1 MKVPEHTP
9 LGGRIATPPFIV
21 LLVIFFVALIVLT
34 QRFAF
39 GLGSVTNLS
48 DGYPWG
54 IWIAIDLI
62 IGTALGCGG
71 LVMALLVY
79 ILNRGEYHPM
89 ARVGLMTS
97 LFGYTLGALAVLIDL
112 GRYWQGHNILL
123 PWLWNTNSVLL
134 ETALCIFAYIIVLAI
149 EFSPALFERMGMKEA
164 RRRVRRVLFVVTGI
178 GVLLPMMHQSSMGTV
193 VVLLGH
199 KLSPLWQS
207 PMLTINFLVTAF
219 TIGFAIVAF
228 ESVLSSVG
236 FRRPFESRI
245 LSKLSGIMAW
255 FMLGFIVIRLGDVVR
270 VGALPLAFEPTV
282 QALSFWI
289 EMTMGL
295 AAVLLLLPKQN
306 RLSPRYVFLGASAML
321 INGALYRLNA
331 YLIGF
336 DPGNGWQYFPSL
348 GEILV
353 TLGIFSFEIMLYLA
367 LVKMLP
373 VLHTVAGRPNAAAR
387 AGARD
392 APATTPQK
400 TKDPAAAAAHGNP
413 AE

>member
-1 MKVPEHTP
+1 MKVHEHSP
-9 LGGRIATPPFIV
+9 LGGRIVTPPFLV

-34 QRFAF
+34 QRFVF
-39 GLGSVTNLS
+39 GLGSVTNLN

-79 ILNRGEYHPM
+79 ILNRGEYHPL
-89 ARVGLMTS
+89 ARAGLMTS
-97 LFGYTLGALAVLIDL
+97 LFGYTLGAFAVLIDL

-149 EFSPALFERMGMKEA
+149 EFSPALFERLGFKEA
-164 RRRVRRVLFVVTGI
+164 RRRVHRVLFVFTGL

-193 VVLLGH
+193 VILLGYQ
-199 KLSPLWQS
+199 LSPLWQS
-207 PMLTINFLVTAF
+207 PMLTLNFLVTAF
-219 TIGFAIVAF
+219 TMGFAIVAF

-236 FRRPFESRI
+236 FKRPFESRI
-245 LSKLSGIMAW
+245 LGKLSGIMAW
-255 FMLGFIVIRLGDVVR
+255 FTLGFIVIRFADVIR
-270 VGALPLAFEPTV
+270 IGALPLAFEPGV

-289 EMTMGL
+289 EMTMGV

-306 RLSPRYVFLGASAML
+306 RRSPRFVFLAATAML
-321 INGALYRLNA
+321 VNGALYRLNA
-331 YLIGF
+331 YLIGY
-336 DPGNGWQYFPSL
+336 DPGGGWQYFPSM

-353 TLGIFSFEIMLYLA
+353 TLGIFSLEIMLYLA
-367 LVKMLP
+367 LVKLLP
-373 VLHTVAGRPNAAAR
+373 VLHTVRRTPEASMPGETRAPAGT
-387 AGARD
+387 G
-392 APATTPQK
+392 APATVT
-400 TKDPAAAAAHGNP
+400 
-413 AE
+413 

>member
-1 MKVPEHTP
+1 MTVDSHSP
-9 LGGRIATPPFIV
+9 LGGRIVTPPFLV

-39 GLGSVTNLS
+39 GLGSVTNLN

-79 ILNRGEYHPM
+79 ILNRGEYHPL
-89 ARVGLMTS
+89 ARAGLMTS
-97 LFGYTLGALAVLIDL
+97 LFGYSLGAFAVLIDL

-123 PWLWNTNSVLL
+123 PWLWNPNSVLL

-149 EFSPALFERMGMKEA
+149 EFSPALFERMGFRQA
-164 RRRVRRVLFVVTGI
+164 RRRVHRVLFVFTGI

-199 KLSPLWQS
+199 QLSPLWQS
-207 PMLTINFLVTAF
+207 PMLTVNFLVTAF
-219 TIGFAIVAF
+219 TMGFAIVAF

-236 FRRPFESRI
+236 FKRPFESRI
-245 LSKLSGIMAW
+245 LGKLAGIMAW
-255 FMLGFIVIRLGDVVR
+255 FMLVFVIIRLADVIRI
-270 VGALPLAFEPTV
+270 GALPLAFEPGA

-289 EMTMGL
+289 ETIAGL
-295 AAVLLLLPKQN
+295 AAALLLLPKRN
-306 RLSPRYVFLGASAML
+306 RPSPRYVFLGASAML
-321 INGALYRLNA
+321 LNGALYRLNA
-331 YLIGF
+331 YLIGY
-336 DPGNGWQYFPSL
+336 DPGNGWQYFPSI

-353 TLGIFSFEIMLYLA
+353 TLGIFSLEIMLYLA
-367 LVKMLP
+367 LVKLLP
-373 VLHTVAGRPNAAAR
+373 VLHTVGQRTATPPSAGTP
-387 AGARD
+387 GAS
-392 APATTPQK
+392 ATPS
-400 TKDPAAAAAHGNP
+400 
-413 AE
+413 

>member
-1 MKVPEHTP
+1 MKGLEHAP
-9 LGGRIATPPFIV
+9 LGGRIVTPPFIV

-34 QRFAF
+34 QRFTF
-39 GLGSVTNLS
+39 GLGSVTHLS

-79 ILNRGEYHPM
+79 ILNRGAYHPL
-89 ARVGLMTS
+89 ARAGLMTS

-123 PWLWNTNSVLL
+123 PWLWNPHSVLL

-149 EFSPALFERMGMKEA
+149 EFSPAVFERLGFRQA
-164 RRRVRRVLFVVTGI
+164 RRRVHKVLFVFTGI

-199 KLSPLWQS
+199 QLSPLWQS
-207 PMLTINFLVTAF
+207 PMLTVNFLVTAF
-219 TIGFAIVAF
+219 TIGFAIVGF

-245 LSKLSGIMAW
+245 LGKLAGIMAW
-255 FMLGFIVIRLGDVVR
+255 FMLAFVIIRLADVIR
-270 VGALPLAFEPTV
+270 VGALPLAFEPGV

-289 EMTMGL
+289 EMIMGI
-295 AAVLLLLPKQN
+295 AAVLLLLPKRN
-306 RLSPRYVFLGASAML
+306 RLSPRSVFLGAAAML
-321 INGALYRLNA
+321 VNGALYRLNA
-331 YLIGF
+331 YLIGYN
-336 DPGNGWQYFPSL
+336 PGDGWQYFPSL

-353 TLGIFSFEIMLYLA
+353 TLGIFSLEIMLYLA
-367 LVKMLP
+367 LVKLLP
-373 VLHTVAGRPNAAAR
+373 VLHTAAR
-387 AGARD
+387 RPET
-392 APATTPQK
+392 PAASPTTP
-400 TKDPAAAAAHGNP
+400 
-413 AE
+413 